1 MKNVTPLIKAT
12 QNGDVS
18 RIERLLKRG
27 VDVSESTQNNITAL
41 WLAAAVPRPSIVELL
56 LNAGA
61 ETEVVGP
68 AGMTPLLATVQSGS
82 IQITSMLLEHGAEI
96 EARDLTGATP
106 LIVAAIVGHPRVLEI
121 LIQSKAKIE
130 AKRGQSGITALWAA
144 SFQGRLSCVVKLIS
158 AGANLEAIDLH
169 GATPLIVASQQGRQ
183 LVVQT
188 LLQAGANPVAA
199 RLDGVTPLHSAAAL
213 CRKGVVELLLENG
226 ANPVLK
232 DNREHLPVDL
242 LNSTICRNG
251 FELYSIEAM
260 LRPIF
265 HAAREGQDWQVK
277 LLIDSGRSVHAILR
291 SNRMTPLHVA
301 AAHGRKEVVQVL
313 LKEGARVDSKD
324 RLGRT
329 PLDVLGTER
338 KLNSEDRQNLTT
350 TLSMTRSNPAVVSQN
365 PSSAEEQD
373 YSTAQVDTQEL
384 QNSPD
389 EDSDGGADLILIV
402 MVVIGAM
409 VGISIAC
416 AVTAFFKFRQTQ
428 EAVKLADKST
438 VKAQVPNSSRS
449 EPINHL
455 QSSLSVDEGAST
467 LPPFRSARAGSSHN
481 KETVHYYSES
491 SIKTLKK
498 RQQQHSNLECASD
511 VNCDEL

>member
-56 LNAGA
+56 LEAGA

-68 AGMTPLLATVQSGS
+68 AGMTPLLAAVQAGS
-82 IQITSMLLEHGAEI
+82 VQITSMLLEHGAET

-106 LIVAAIVGHPRVLEI
+106 LIVAAIVGHPRILEI
-121 LIQSKAKIE
+121 LIQSEAEIE
-130 AKRGQSGITALWAA
+130 AKRGSSGITALWAS

-158 AGANLEAIDLH
+158 AGANLEATDLH
-169 GATPLIVASQQGRQ
+169 GATPLIVASQQGHQ

-232 DNREHLPVDL
+232 DSREHLPVDL
-242 LNSTICRNG
+242 LNSTVCRNG

-277 LLIDSGRSVHAILR
+277 LLIDSGQSVHATLR

-324 RLGRT
+324 RFGRT

-350 TLSMTRSNPAVVSQN
+350 TLSITQSIPAVVPQT
-365 PSSAEEQD
+365 PSAAEEQD
-373 YSTAQVDTQEL
+373 YSTAQVEPQERL
-384 QNSPD
+384 NSPD
-389 EDSDGGADLILIV
+389 DDSDGGPDLILIV

-416 AVTAFFKFRQTQ
+416 AITAFFKFRQTQ
-428 EAVKLADKST
+428 EAAKLAEKST
-438 VKAQVPNSSRS
+438 PRAQVPTSSRS
-449 EPINHL
+449 EPVNRL
-455 QSSLSVDEGAST
+455 QSSLSVEEGAST
-467 LPPFRSARAGSSHN
+467 LPPLRSERGSSRP
-481 KETVHYYSES
+481 KETVQYYSES

-498 RQQQHSNLECASD
+498 RQQHSNLECASD
-511 VNCDEL
+511 VNCEDL